1 MDDEVDKYVEDEDE
15 QVDEEVDEDVDKEV
29 DEEVDT
35 CCSCDPSARSL
46 TCWPRMPGI
55 PSHPLFEQH
64 VKLLMIHWRYHQT
77 KKHFYVFFYVIFL
90 INC

>member
-1 MDDEVDKYVEDEDE
+1 MDEEVDKYVEEDE
-15 QVDEEVDEDVDKEV
+15 DEDVDEEGDKEE

-55 PSHPLFEQH
+55 PPTLYLSN
-64 VKLLMIHWRYHQT
+64 T
-77 KKHFYVFFYVIFL
+77 
-90 INC
+90 

>member
-1 MDDEVDKYVEDEDE
+1 MDKYVEEEEDK
-15 QVDEEVDEDVDKEV
+15 QVDEEVDEDVDEEVDKEV

-55 PSHPLFEQH
+55 PPTLYLSN
-64 VKLLMIHWRYHQT
+64 T
-77 KKHFYVFFYVIFL
+77 
-90 INC
+90 